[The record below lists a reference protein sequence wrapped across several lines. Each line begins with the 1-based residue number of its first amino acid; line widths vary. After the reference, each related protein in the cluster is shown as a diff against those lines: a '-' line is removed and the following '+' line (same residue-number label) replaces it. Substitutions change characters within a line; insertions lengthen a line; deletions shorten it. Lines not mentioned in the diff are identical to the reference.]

1 MSTATPREVADAFV
15 EKISDLDPIVA
26 TGRSSALAAIV
37 PPASAAM

>member
-26 TGRSSALAAIV
+26 TGLGNRPGDDSPEATGR
-37 PPASAAM
+37 